1 MIKKECLQKVFV
13 ILHLSLCS
21 SISQVSNK
29 QKRKRNAIANWS
41 NLPLVGDQIKSYG
54 SFLQGYASSYS
65 VRTVIWNFLSA
76 CTTQKYCKWTFPRS
90 KSNCNFFNI
99 LILLVPE
106 GVTKHWRLH
115 ENLLSICSTK
125 IYLACMSNMYTFA
138 SHHNI
143 QQDQRI

>member
-13 ILHLSLCS
+13 LLHLSLCS

-65 VRTVIWNFLSA
+65 GRLKFEVFSLHVQLKSTVNGHFLD
-76 CTTQKYCKWTFPRS
+76 QKAIVIS
-90 KSNCNFFNI
+90 
-99 LILLVPE
+99 LIY
-106 GVTKHWRLH
+106 W
-115 ENLLSICSTK
+115 S
-125 IYLACMSNMYTFA
+125 Y
-138 SHHNI
+138 
-143 QQDQRI
+143 